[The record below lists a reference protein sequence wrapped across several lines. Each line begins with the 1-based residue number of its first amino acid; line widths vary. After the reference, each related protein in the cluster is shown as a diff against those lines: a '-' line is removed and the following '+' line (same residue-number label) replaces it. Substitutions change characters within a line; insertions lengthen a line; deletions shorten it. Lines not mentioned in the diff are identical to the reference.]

1 MARRI
6 FIEPNI
12 FLNPSL
18 RVMPTLY
25 KTLWLY
31 LLTSCDEVGV
41 WVVDW
46 EMAGLACGGKIDP
59 DEAARLFLTT
69 EDLSAKPKAIPI
81 HGGRRWFIRSYLDFQ
96 YSKGILNNSQWAKS
110 LQKML
115 EKHGID
121 FETLEPISNPLP
133 NPSSNPLPKGIGQD
147 RIGQDKDMEVV
158 STALSYQGGA
168 GGNGKIPPDF
178 IDSIYTDFVAAYG
191 KTKNAVQQ
199 FKIQQELLA
208 AVIDCMDRKGVSYN
222 EAGKFLIWC
231 ADLANQADT
240 KNRNA
245 YRLAPQ
251 NWLAQRCYHS
261 NPLENIVEVA
271 EKETPTQKL
280 ARQMAE
286 FQKQHQQKKAQEAGN
301 NGK

>member
-46 EMAGLACGGKIDP
+46 EMAGLACGGKIDT

-133 NPSSNPLPKGIGQD
+133 NPLHNPLSNPLPKGIGQD

-168 GGNGKIPPDF
+168 GGNGNYFDNIFPEF
-178 IDSIYTDFVAAYG
+178 LIAFCAAYEKTG
-191 KTKNAVQQ
+191 KRGAVEQAARDAVRTIDGNPSDAMIQLCQQ
-199 FKIQQELLA
+199 AQDYVA
-208 AVIDCMDRKGVSYN
+208 WYRK
-222 EAGKFLIWC
+222 
-231 ADLANQADT
+231 
-240 KNRNA
+240 
-245 YRLAPQ
+245 
-251 NWLAQRCYHS
+251 S
-261 NPLENIVEVA
+261 NPKDPPLKFMPEPQTWLIQSMYAEDWKFKLQQLNKKSTGGKLPRFLEN
-271 EKETPTQKL
+271 P
-280 ARQMAE
+280 
-286 FQKQHQQKKAQEAGN
+286 N
-301 NGK
+301 P

>member
-6 FIEPNI
+6 FIEPNML
-12 FLNPSL
+12 LNPSL

-133 NPSSNPLPKGIGQD
+133 NPLSNPLQKGIGQD
-147 RIGQDKDMEVV
+147 RIGQDRIEIVV

-168 GGNGKIPPDF
+168 GGNGNHLQSLDHLTVTGAMHRMITQYGATGRQPNKTSIGNAIRDAVTFCMKEQPDIF
-178 IDSIYTDFVAAYG
+178 PTATDAIEFLEVQAG
-191 KTKNAVQQ
+191 KAKEFDLRAQNYN
-199 FKIQQELLA
+199 
-208 AVIDCMDRKGVSYN
+208 RKGLERWLN
-222 EAGKFLIWC
+222 ERCFSDDI
-231 ADLANQADT
+231 DLA
-240 KNRNA
+240 
-245 YRLAPQ
+245 
-251 NWLAQRCYHS
+251 
-261 NPLENIVEVA
+261 EVA
-271 EKETPTQKL
+271 PSGKKESWKDKV
-280 ARQMAE
+280 E
-286 FQKQHQQKKAQEAGN
+286 GF
-301 NGK
+301 